1 MNRRNFMALAASA
14 LLSATTAIA
23 QTSTWTID
31 KNHSQA
37 NFQIRHMGV
46 SNVRGTISGVTGTIE
61 WDEKNPTKSSVSTTL
76 DANTVSTNN
85 EARDKHLKSPDFF
98 DVAKYPTL
106 TFKSTGVQVV
116 SPGKLKIAGML
127 QLGGQTKPVV
137 LEVDGPTGPQKGM
150 GGKMV
155 MGFSATT
162 VLKRSDFNF
171 GQKYTSPALGDEVT
185 LTIDLEA
192 SK

>member
-1 MNRRNFMALAASA
+1 MKRHFLIALAASA
-14 LLSATTAIA
+14 LLSATAAIA

-31 KNHSQA
+31 KSHSQA

-46 SNVRGTISGVTGTIE
+46 SDVRGTISNVTGTIE
-61 WDEKNPTKSSVSTTL
+61 WDEKNPSKSAVSATL
-76 DANTVSTNN
+76 DANTISTSND
-85 EARDKHLKSPDFF
+85 ARDKHLKSPDFF

-116 SPGKLKIAGML
+116 GPGKLKIAGML

-137 LEVDGPTGPQKGM
+137 LDVDGPAGPHKGM

-162 VLKRSDFNF
+162 VIKRSDFNF
-171 GQKYTSPALGDEVT
+171 GQKYTAPALGDEVT